1 MRYSSL
7 STELEALTGASDH
20 LQFASETMDRSVLS
34 APTKADLL
42 HQMEAVRQRLT
53 DPALHL
59 AVIGEFSSGKST
71 FINGLLRD
79 ELLKASALVA
89 TAAATRLRSAPEI
102 SVEVKL
108 TGAKHG
114 LLKTRPDSQQISV
127 PWLPAINGVNN
138 RQLIHLVTADQSVA
152 AQVSE
157 VTITHP
163 SRFLAD
169 GITIIDTPG
178 TNASQI
184 SHAAI
189 TRKIVEEEADAA
201 IVIIPATVPL
211 SQSLSDFLLDSLRPY
226 LHRCIFVVS
235 RMDQIRPS
243 EQAALLADVQS
254 RLASQMGI
262 KSPMVHACAAQV
274 LLDELAGEPVPAQL
288 QSWKNQFEQLEAA
301 ILERLR
307 QERSL
312 NIAERLLRLLSQLF
326 NKLNHS
332 LQSQLAVYQ
341 QRQDKIQ
348 QEIIPDLASFMAQQQ
363 QQGQQKIRAAVSR
376 TLSQV
381 ASCIENHR
389 SETIGSIQ
397 KKLFATSE
405 VEALNSF
412 ISNES
417 RSLLESSQASQTAD
431 LLQIEASLS
440 SVDVQVNSD
449 FERLFISAYRRLQTL
464 TSEPMAEAGIS
475 TEMQSDFGQ
484 PFASSQSLSAEISSK
499 AAGWMVTGFSSGA
512 AIGTVMLFPGVGTII
527 GGVIGLGL
535 SLIANPSLS
544 DRQQRLWQTLHPD
557 LNAYFDRIKEQVQAA
572 TELHGQQITSALNKR
587 IAQYSQQ
594 YQETVDCIHQ
604 EQRIEL
610 ATLNEQHRQVTSD
623 LQEISS
629 RQTAL
634 TKQQQRL
641 STK

>member
-20 LQFASETMDRSVLS
+20 LQFASETMARSVLS
-34 APTKADLL
+34 AATKADLL

-79 ELLKASALVA
+79 ELLKTSALVA

-108 TGAKHG
+108 TGTKHG

-152 AQVSE
+152 AEVSE
-157 VTITHP
+157 VSITHP
-163 SRFLAD
+163 ARFLAD

-184 SHAAI
+184 THATI
-189 TRKIVEEEADAA
+189 TRKIVEEEADVA

-211 SQSLSDFLLDSLRPY
+211 SQSLSDFLLHSLRPY

-243 EQAALLADVQS
+243 EQATLLADVQS

-262 KSPMVHACAAQV
+262 KSPVLHACAAQV
-274 LLDELAGEPVPAQL
+274 LLDELAGEAVPAQL
-288 QSWKNQFEQLEAA
+288 QSWKSQFEQLEAA
-301 ILERLR
+301 ILQRLR

-326 NKLNHS
+326 TKLNHS

-341 QRQDKIQ
+341 QRQDRIQ
-348 QEIIPDLASFMAQQQ
+348 QEIIPDLASFIAQQQ
-363 QQGQQKIRAAVSR
+363 QQGQQKIRTAVSR

-381 ASCIENHR
+381 ASCIEKHR
-389 SETIGSIQ
+389 SESIGSIQ

-417 RSLLESSQASQTAD
+417 RSLLESNQASMTAD
-431 LLQIEASLS
+431 LQKIEASLS
-440 SVDVQVNSD
+440 SVGVQVNSD
-449 FERLFISAYRRLQTL
+449 FDRLFISAYRRLQTL
-464 TSEPMAEAGIS
+464 TSEPMAEAGIC
-475 TEMQSDFGQ
+475 TEIQSDFGQ
-484 PFASSQSLSAEISSK
+484 PFATSQSLSTEISSN
-499 AAGWMVTGFSSGA
+499 AAGWMATGIGSGA
-512 AIGTVMLFPGVGTII
+512 AIGTFILPVAGTII

-557 LNAYFDRIKEQVQAA
+557 LNAYFDRIKEQAQAA
-572 TELHGQQITSALNKR
+572 TELHSQQTISAFNKR

-604 EQRIEL
+604 EQQIEL
-610 ATLNEQHRQVTSD
+610 ATLNEQHRQATSD

>member
-7 STELEALTGASDH
+7 STELEALTGASGH

-34 APTKADLL
+34 AVTKTDLL
-42 HQMEAVRQRLT
+42 DQMESIRQRLT

-79 ELLKASALVA
+79 ELLKTSALVA
-89 TAAATRLRSAPEI
+89 TAAATRLRSDPEI

-114 LLKTRPDSQQISV
+114 LLKTRPDSQHISV

-163 SRFLAD
+163 ARFLAD

-189 TRKIVEEEADAA
+189 TRKIVEQEADAA

-211 SQSLSDFLLDSLRPY
+211 SQSLSDFLLDSLHPY

-243 EQAALLADVQS
+243 EQATLLADVQS
-254 RLASQMGI
+254 RLASQIGI
-262 KSPMVHACAAQV
+262 KSPVLHACAAQV

-301 ILERLR
+301 ILQRLR

-326 NKLNHS
+326 IKLDHS

-348 QEIIPDLASFMAQQQ
+348 QEIIPDLASFIAQQQ
-363 QQGQQKIRAAVSR
+363 QQGRQKIRDAVSR
-376 TLSQV
+376 TLPQV
-381 ASCIENHR
+381 ASCIEKHR
-389 SETIGSIQ
+389 SKTIGSLQ

-417 RSLLESSQASQTAD
+417 RSLLESNQASLTAE
-431 LLQIEASLS
+431 LQQIEASLS
-440 SVDVQVNSD
+440 SVSVQVNSEFD
-449 FERLFISAYRRLQTL
+449 QLFISAYRRLQTL
-464 TSEPMAEAGIS
+464 TCEPMAEAVTCMEI
-475 TEMQSDFGQ
+475 QSDCGQ
-484 PFASSQSLSAEISSK
+484 PFASSQSLSAEISSN
-499 AAGWMVTGFSSGA
+499 AAGWRATGFGSGA
-512 AIGTVMLFPGVGTII
+512 AIGTLIFPVAGTLI
-527 GGVIGLGL
+527 GGVIGFGL
-535 SLIANPSLS
+535 SLIANPSLN
-544 DRQQRLWQTLHPD
+544 DRQQRLWQTLHPE
-557 LNAYFDRIKEQVQAA
+557 LNAYYDRIKEQAQAT

-587 IAQYSQQ
+587 IAQYSQH
-594 YQETVDCIHQ
+594 YQETVDSIHK
-604 EQRIEL
+604 EQQIEL
-610 ATLNEQHRQVTSD
+610 ATLNEQHRQVTAD
-623 LQEISS
+623 LQEIRS